1 MLTFQVE
8 AYADVVEEAKPLLVR
23 HNAEIAP
30 HPDLPFSPRWGDYET
45 LAAHGLLRI
54 YTARIDGE
62 LVGYSVFAI
71 APALHCGAAIEATE
85 HTLFVAPEHRK
96 GRVGIGLIKFG
107 DEQLGSLGVDV
118 VMRCVHVDHDFGP
131 LLVGHMGYSPVY
143 KIYGRR
149 LSVSKGQ

>member
-8 AYADVVEEAKPLLVR
+8 AYVDVVEEAKPLLAR
-23 HNAEIAP
+23 HSAEITP
-30 HPDLPFSPRWGDYET
+30 TLPFSPRWADYEA
-45 LAAHGLLRI
+45 LAASGLLRI
-54 YTARIDGE
+54 YTARLDGA
-62 LVGYSVFAI
+62 LIGYSVFSVL
-71 APALHCGAAIEATE
+71 PVMNSGAVIEATE

-107 DEQLGSLGVDV
+107 DEQLSTQGVDV

-149 LSVSKGQ
+149 LAASTG